1 MKFLL
6 PLSIIFLLISCSSGN
21 SQKPAQDSS
30 PQQPQQVV
38 TPEFKK
44 GDFTDLYVTNDPANS
59 YSVYLP
65 SNYDAQKKYPM
76 IVFFDAH
83 GNGKLPLNNY
93 KSLAEKWG
101 FIFVGSNSSKNGLD
115 MDLTIKIGNELLDET
130 KAILSVDE
138 NQILLCGF
146 SGGSRVA
153 AYMTAGRP
161 DVKGVI
167 CNSAAPQAPLPG
179 KTFVGLAGLGDMNYL
194 EMKKFVDG
202 QTTNT
207 SPHDL
212 LVFNGKHEWA
222 PLNMM
227 EDALLIATI
236 YHPVIKNTS
245 QDSAMSFALEKNII
259 QQSDSLK
266 KTSCLLAFNLT
277 VIGNNSILVK
287 SKVLSANQASLTNC
301 AKSDEAVWAKVE
313 QDETKMQEELG
324 SAIMQQ
330 DTTWWKTNADKY
342 FETKSTGPEK
352 FMRQRLRGYASLMC
366 YSYAN
371 QAMKANNLH
380 AAEKLVAVYSI
391 VDPTNSEWAY
401 MRATLYM
408 NINLPDYAVAML
420 DKAVALGFN
429 DRTRLLNDPTFTSL
443 QANPKF
449 SEVMDKMK

>member
-1 MKFLL
+1 M
-6 PLSIIFLLISCSSGN
+6 
-21 SQKPAQDSS
+21 
-30 PQQPQQVV
+30 PQQKVV
-38 TPEFKK
+38 LPELKK
-44 GDFTDLYVTNDPANS
+44 GDFTDLYVVSDPGNS

-65 SNYDAQKKYPM
+65 ANYDAKKKYPLV
-76 IVFFDAH
+76 IFFDAH

-101 FIFVGSNSSKNGLD
+101 YIFVGSNSSKNGLD
-115 MDLTIKIGNELLDET
+115 MELTIKIGNELLDEA

-153 AYMTAGRP
+153 AFMTAGRA

-167 CNSAAPQAPLPG
+167 CNSAAPQGPLPG
-179 KTFVGLAGLGDMNYL
+179 KVFVGLAGLGDMNYL
-194 EMKKFVDG
+194 EMKKFVDT
-202 QTTNT
+202 QPTNT

-212 LVFNGKHEWA
+212 LVFDGKHEWA
-222 PLNMM
+222 PLKMM

-236 YHPVIKNTS
+236 YHPSIKYTS
-245 QDSAMSFALEKNII
+245 SDSAMSSALEMNII
-259 QQSDSLK
+259 AQSDSLE
-266 KTSCLLAFNLT
+266 KTSCLLAKNLLD
-277 VIGNNSILVK
+277 IGNHSVISASKILEVNSAAMKNAPCV
-287 SKVLSANQASLTNC
+287 
-301 AKSDEAVWAKVE
+301 KSDEAAWAKAE
-313 QDETKMQEELG
+313 QDETKMQSELG
-324 SAIMQQ
+324 DAMMHQ
-330 DTTWWKTNADKY
+330 DTTWWRANADKY
-342 FETKSTGPEK
+342 FETKSKGPEK

-380 AAEKLVAVYSI
+380 AAEKIVTIYSI

-408 NINLPDYAVAML
+408 NINLPEYALAML

-429 DRTRLLNDPTFTSL
+429 DRSRLLNDPTFAGL
-443 QANPKF
+443 QTNPKF
-449 SEVMDKMK
+449 SEIMDKIK